1 MIRCCLCAPDQ
12 IREGRIRNG
21 GGVPLCARCLAETY
35 WRSRQPALTDS
46 PPMSMIEQRFGRAML
61 DEAQAPMVAAG

>member
-12 IREGRIRNG
+12 IREGRIRDG
-21 GGVPLCARCLAETY
+21 GAVPLCAEHHAQGF
-35 WRSRQPALTDS
+35 WRARQPAPTDS

-61 DEAQAPMVAAG
+61 DALAPIAATG